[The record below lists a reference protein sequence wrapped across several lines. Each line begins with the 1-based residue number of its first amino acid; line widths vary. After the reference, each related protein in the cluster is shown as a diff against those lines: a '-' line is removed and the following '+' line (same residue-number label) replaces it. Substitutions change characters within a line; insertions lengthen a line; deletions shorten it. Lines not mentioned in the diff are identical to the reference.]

1 MKHLKRFN
9 ESKDIYEVDWSNF
22 VPKELDVVKDDEVT
36 SFKVGN
42 IMKHFDMV
50 QVTYSTSEGEIW
62 GYPDTL
68 EFDIYFDKPQS
79 LSRTDKYKILV
90 DITLG
95 NLTVSEFSIYPP
107 STVSVI
113 EYTSY
118 HSKFDPSNT
127 VFAFTED
134 SINDLIKF
142 FNKFEGISVER
153 KDLNFLDSDPNSYYP
168 K

>member
-9 ESKDIYEVDWSNF
+9 ESIDIYDVDWSKLA
-22 VPKELDVVKDDEVT
+22 PQELEVIKDGEVIQ
-36 SFKVGN
+36 FKIGN
-42 IMKHFDMV
+42 IMKHFDMI
-50 QVTYSTSEGEIW
+50 QVTYSTKNGEIW

-68 EFDIYFDKPQS
+68 EFDIYFTKPQK
-79 LSRTDKYKILV
+79 LSKTGNYKILV

-95 NLTVSEFSIYPP
+95 NLVVSEFGIYPP

-118 HSKFDPSNT
+118 HSKFDPSDT
-127 VFAFTED
+127 IFAFTEE
-134 SINDLIKF
+134 SINYLVDL
-142 FNKFEGISVER
+142 FNKFKGISVER
-153 KDLNFLDSDPNSYYP
+153 KDFNFLDSDPNSYYP

>member
-9 ESKDIYEVDWSNF
+9 ESKDIYEVDWSNLA
-22 VPKELDVVKDDEVT
+22 PKELEVIKDGEVV
-36 SFKVGN
+36 SFKIGN
-42 IMKHFDMV
+42 IMKHFDMI

-68 EFDIYFDKPQS
+68 EFDIYFSKPQR
-79 LSRTDKYKILV
+79 LSKTGDYKILV

-95 NLTVSEFSIYPP
+95 NLVVSEFGIYPP
-107 STVSVI
+107 DKISVI
-113 EYTSY
+113 QYTSY

-134 SINDLIKF
+134 SINDLINF

-153 KDLNFLDSDPNSYYP
+153 KDFNFLDSDPNSYYP